1 MEEPLAGQREP
12 DSGSVSP
19 VTSRIT
25 GTEGNTANLTK
36 LPIAK
41 RKTQMAQQIERLAGF
56 VAETTLEQVP
66 KEVQRHA
73 KLVVLDTIGVIL
85 AGASRP
91 EVRGCASD

>member
-1 MEEPLAGQREP
+1 M
-12 DSGSVSP
+12 
-19 VTSRIT
+19 
-25 GTEGNTANLTK
+25 
-36 LPIAK
+36 
-41 RKTQMAQQIERLAGF
+41 QMAEQIEKLAHF

-91 EVRGCASD
+91 EVRELRERLSATAGTTSDTLAIRSV